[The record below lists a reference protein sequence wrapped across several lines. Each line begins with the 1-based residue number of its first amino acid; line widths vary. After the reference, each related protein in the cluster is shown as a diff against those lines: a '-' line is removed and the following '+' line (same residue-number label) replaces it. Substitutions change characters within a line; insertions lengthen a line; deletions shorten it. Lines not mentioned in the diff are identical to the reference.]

1 MSYNVAPGGYLPQ
14 GGFAPSQGQPGIP
27 PGGTTARP
35 LSAPPSSQG
44 LVQQPAPRPSIRAQ
58 SPDETPP
65 PPSRP
70 LTPVTLPSPE
80 QLGVAVAPPP
90 AADSGLDMSAVDH
103 RLQALGAVCFQMNKL
118 AGERWRV
125 TCLLPTNQT
134 DCTHRVEAEAA
145 TKAEAVRVVVEQAEK
160 WAGVRK

>member
-1 MSYNVAPGGYLPQ
+1 VPQ
-14 GGFAPSQGQPGIP
+14 GGFASPQGQPGYAS
-27 PGGTTARP
+27 GGTTARP

-44 LVQQPAPRPSIRAQ
+44 LAQQAPPRPAIRAQ
-58 SPDETPP
+58 SPDELPP
-65 PPSRP
+65 PPPRSP
-70 LTPVTLPSPE
+70 TPVTLPSPE
-80 QLGVAVAPPP
+80 QLGVATAARP
-90 AADSGLDMSAVDH
+90 AADTALDMSVVDR

-125 TCLLPTNQT
+125 TCLLPTNQP

-160 WAGVRK
+160 WAGVQK